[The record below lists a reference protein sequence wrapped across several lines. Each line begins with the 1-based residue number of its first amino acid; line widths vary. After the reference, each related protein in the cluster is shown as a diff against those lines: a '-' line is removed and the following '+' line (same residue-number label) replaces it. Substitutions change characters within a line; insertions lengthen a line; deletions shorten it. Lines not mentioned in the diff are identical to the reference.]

1 MNPQK
6 LTIKHGP
13 TFSGIISTVGMWA
26 MIASFVACIIFY
38 KNDELDNFSY
48 SFLAL
53 FISIGVFLDM
63 RGVVIDFANNQ
74 IMEYQ
79 SIWGVKRGTWESISD
94 FKSIVLTYE
103 NTTKSNSI
111 RTTTQGDRSA
121 PGTYSYC
128 LVLRPEKGN
137 DSILPFEIGEYGS
150 HKTGR
155 RMLLK
160 MAKRFNFPHY
170 DVFYEKSKSAQKR
183 RMEHEVEH
191 FFKHQKRRR
200 K

>member
-13 TFSGIISTVGMWA
+13 KFSGIISTVGMWA

-53 FISIGVFLDM
+53 FISIGIFLDM

-94 FKSIVLTYE
+94 FKCIILTYE
-103 NTTKSNSI
+103 SILNTN
-111 RTTTQGDRSA
+111 RTNISASGKRSA
-121 PGTYSYC
+121 PASYSYC
-128 LVLRPEKGN
+128 LVLRPEKEN
-137 DSILPFEIGEYGS
+137 DSILPFEIAEYGS
-150 HKTGR
+150 HKAGR

-160 MAKRFNFPHY
+160 MAKRFDLPHY